1 MKIIAIIGHKKSGKT
16 SLVLD
21 VINALKQRGRVGS
34 IKNMA
39 DHAIDSVGTDTASH
53 FAAGADITIG
63 IASDGMLIRTND
75 AGLGCAIDL
84 LAGQGMDYAIVE
96 GAKES
101 GLAKIAIGK
110 VDVQNI
116 VYSIPAISAV
126 SQNSMIFDADNGN
139 DNDSSSCME
148 NIINIIES
156 QPHYHTLNSFMAQVR
171 QNPDIRYAGAIGS
184 FTGIVRERDNS
195 GDVGTTHLEFEHY
208 EQAANAAME
217 RICNELKKREG
228 VVGIL
233 MHHNTGIIKTGED
246 IVHIVVA
253 AGHRQQMFP
262 VLSDAIEMLKAEVPI
277 WKKEFTP
284 DGEFWVEQ
292 S

>member
-1 MKIIAIIGHKKSGKT
+1 MKIISIIGYKKSGKT

-34 IKNMA
+34 IKHMA

-53 FAAGADITIG
+53 FASGADTTIG

-75 AGLGCAIDL
+75 AGLGYAIDL
-84 LAGQGMDYAIVE
+84 LAGQGMDYAVVE

-101 GLAKIAIGK
+101 GLAKIAIGD
-110 VDVQNI
+110 VDAKNI
-116 VYSIPAISAV
+116 VYRMPAISMGSTV
-126 SQNSMIFDADNGN
+126 SPIRDANAGSASEAHIGD
-139 DNDSSSCME
+139 
-148 NIINIIES
+148 IIRIVEA
-156 QPHYHTLNSFMAQVR
+156 QPHYHTLNSFMALVR
-171 QNPDIRYAGAIGS
+171 RNPDIGYAGAIGS
-184 FTGIVRERDNS
+184 FTGIVREQDIE
-195 GDVGTTHLEFEHY
+195 GDGGSTTHLEFEHY
-208 EQAANAAME
+208 EPAAKAAME

-228 VVGIL
+228 IVDVL
-233 MHHNTGIIKTGED
+233 MHHNTGIIRAGED
-246 IVHIVVA
+246 IVYIVVA

-277 WKKEFTP
+277 WKKEFTA

>member
-1 MKIIAIIGHKKSGKT
+1 MKIIAIIGYKKSGKT

-21 VINALKQRGRVGS
+21 VINALKRRGRVGS
-34 IKNMA
+34 IKNMVH
-39 DHAIDSVGTDTASH
+39 HAIDSVGTDTASH
-53 FAAGADITIG
+53 FAAGADTTIG

-75 AGLGCAIDL
+75 AGLGYAIDL

-101 GLAKIAIGK
+101 GLAKIAIGE
-110 VDVQNI
+110 VDAQNI
-116 VYSIPAISAV
+116 VYRIPAV
-126 SQNSMIFDADNGN
+126 SRKSDADNN
-139 DNDSSSCME
+139 NDSNYCME
-148 NIINIIES
+148 NIIDIIES
-156 QPHYHTLNSFMAQVR
+156 QPHYHTLNSFMGQVR
-171 QNPDIRYAGAIGS
+171 QNPGIKYAGAIGS
-184 FTGIVRERDNS
+184 FTGIVRERDNA

-208 EQAANAAME
+208 EPVAKAAME

-228 VVGIL
+228 VVDIL
-233 MHHNTGIIKTGED
+233 MHHNTGIINSGED

-292 S
+292 K